1 MTRVSASD
9 WRTTSSKCSPKLRG
23 ELYGAHTQPHGHHTP
38 PENQR
43 PPLHTMRAAGL
54 FLYAQHSKTEPPHQA
69 RQAGPDMDH
78 TQRPRHTRG
87 AAPAAG
93 SGKPRQI
100 TTRAPSRRTNTAEKR
115 KFDKEAQLTA
125 LQKAK
130 DTATAL
136 ITDEAKRV
144 IAEAYGDFD
153 KWLASTIETLVR
165 EDKRTAPAATEEKQ
179 TQIATT
185 AATAAASV
193 AATVAQTAVAQA
205 TAEVKAAK
213 ATETATE

>member
-1 MTRVSASD
+1 MDQETLNTLMSMVILPLLLALSGFAVAWLRKKTQEITANINDATVRKYVDLASD
-9 WRTTSSKCSPKLRG
+9 AVTKAVQTTFQTYVDTLK
-23 ELYGAHTQPHGHHTP
+23 
-38 PENQR
+38 
-43 PPLHTMRAAGL
+43 
-54 FLYAQHSKTEPPHQA
+54 AQ
-69 RQAGPDMDH
+69 G
-78 TQRPRHTRG
+78 
-87 AAPAAG
+87 
-93 SGKPRQI
+93 
-100 TTRAPSRRTNTAEKR
+100 

-153 KWLASTIETLVR
+153 KWLASTIENLVR
-165 EDKRTAPAATEEKQ
+165 EDKRTAP
-179 TQIATT
+179 
-185 AATAAASV
+185 AAASV

>member
-1 MTRVSASD
+1 MAEKKDAGNHGKHYDATVRKYVDLASD
-9 WRTTSSKCSPKLRG
+9 AVTKAVQTTFQTYVDALK
-23 ELYGAHTQPHGHHTP
+23 
-38 PENQR
+38 
-43 PPLHTMRAAGL
+43 
-54 FLYAQHSKTEPPHQA
+54 AQ
-69 RQAGPDMDH
+69 G
-78 TQRPRHTRG
+78 
-87 AAPAAG
+87 
-93 SGKPRQI
+93 
-100 TTRAPSRRTNTAEKR
+100 

-165 EDKRTAPAATEEKQ
+165 EDKRTAPAAAEEKQ

>member
-1 MTRVSASD
+1 MAMKTLKSVGSRTPQNINIELDTLPENESDALCRTITVHKYVDLASD
-9 WRTTSSKCSPKLRG
+9 AVTKAVQTTFQTYVDTLK
-23 ELYGAHTQPHGHHTP
+23 
-38 PENQR
+38 
-43 PPLHTMRAAGL
+43 
-54 FLYAQHSKTEPPHQA
+54 AQ
-69 RQAGPDMDH
+69 G
-78 TQRPRHTRG
+78 
-87 AAPAAG
+87 
-93 SGKPRQI
+93 
-100 TTRAPSRRTNTAEKR
+100 

>member
-1 MTRVSASD
+1 METFQTYVDAL
-9 WRTTSSKCSPKLRG
+9 K
-23 ELYGAHTQPHGHHTP
+23 
-38 PENQR
+38 
-43 PPLHTMRAAGL
+43 
-54 FLYAQHSKTEPPHQA
+54 AQ
-69 RQAGPDMDH
+69 G
-78 TQRPRHTRG
+78 
-87 AAPAAG
+87 
-93 SGKPRQI
+93 
-100 TTRAPSRRTNTAEKR
+100 

-165 EDKRTAPAATEEKQ
+165 EDKRTAPAAAEEKQ

>member
-1 MTRVSASD
+1 MDQETLNTLMSMVILPLLLALSGFAVAWLRKKTQEITANINDATVRKYVDLASD
-9 WRTTSSKCSPKLRG
+9 AVTKAVQTTFQTYVDTLK
-23 ELYGAHTQPHGHHTP
+23 
-38 PENQR
+38 
-43 PPLHTMRAAGL
+43 
-54 FLYAQHSKTEPPHQA
+54 AQ
-69 RQAGPDMDH
+69 G
-78 TQRPRHTRG
+78 
-87 AAPAAG
+87 
-93 SGKPRQI
+93 
-100 TTRAPSRRTNTAEKR
+100 
-115 KFDKEAQLTA
+115 KFDKAQLTA

>member
-1 MTRVSASD
+1 MDQETLNTLMSMVILPLLLALSGFAVAWLRKKTQEITANINDATVRKYVDLASD
-9 WRTTSSKCSPKLRG
+9 AVTKAVQTTFQTYVDALK
-23 ELYGAHTQPHGHHTP
+23 
-38 PENQR
+38 
-43 PPLHTMRAAGL
+43 
-54 FLYAQHSKTEPPHQA
+54 AQ
-69 RQAGPDMDH
+69 G
-78 TQRPRHTRG
+78 
-87 AAPAAG
+87 
-93 SGKPRQI
+93 
-100 TTRAPSRRTNTAEKR
+100 
-115 KFDKEAQLTA
+115 KFDKEA

>member
-1 MTRVSASD
+1 MDQETLNTLMSMVILPLLLALSGFAVA
-9 WRTTSSKCSPKLRG
+9 WLRKK
-23 ELYGAHTQPHGHHTP
+23 TQ
-38 PENQR
+38 E
-43 PPLHTMRAAGL
+43 
-54 FLYAQHSKTEPPHQA
+54 
-69 RQAGPDMDH
+69 
-78 TQRPRHTRG
+78 
-87 AAPAAG
+87 
-93 SGKPRQI
+93 I
-100 TTRAPSRRTNTAEKR
+100 TANINDATVR
-115 KFDKEAQLTA
+115 KYVELTA

>member
-1 MTRVSASD
+1 MDQETLNTLMSMVILPLLLALSGFAVAWLRKKTQEITANINDATVRKYVDLASD
-9 WRTTSSKCSPKLRG
+9 AVTKAVQTTFQTYVDALKG
-23 ELYGAHTQPHGHHTP
+23 
-38 PENQR
+38 
-43 PPLHTMRAAGL
+43 
-54 FLYAQHSKTEPPHQA
+54 
-69 RQAGPDMDH
+69 
-78 TQRPRHTRG
+78 
-87 AAPAAG
+87 
-93 SGKPRQI
+93 
-100 TTRAPSRRTNTAEKR
+100 

>member
-1 MTRVSASD
+1 MDQETLNTLMSMVILPLLLALSGFAVAWLRKKTQEITANINDATVRKYVELASD
-9 WRTTSSKCSPKLRG
+9 AVTKAVQTTFQTYVDALK
-23 ELYGAHTQPHGHHTP
+23 
-38 PENQR
+38 
-43 PPLHTMRAAGL
+43 
-54 FLYAQHSKTEPPHQA
+54 AQ
-69 RQAGPDMDH
+69 G
-78 TQRPRHTRG
+78 
-87 AAPAAG
+87 
-93 SGKPRQI
+93 
-100 TTRAPSRRTNTAEKR
+100 

-144 IAEAYGDFD
+144 IAEDFD

-165 EDKRTAPAATEEKQ
+165 EDKRTAPAAAEEKQ

>member
-1 MTRVSASD
+1 MDQETLNTLMSMVILPLLLALSGFAVAWLRKKTQEIAANINDATVRKYVDLASD
-9 WRTTSSKCSPKLRG
+9 AVTKAVQTTFQTYVDALK
-23 ELYGAHTQPHGHHTP
+23 
-38 PENQR
+38 
-43 PPLHTMRAAGL
+43 
-54 FLYAQHSKTEPPHQA
+54 AQ
-69 RQAGPDMDH
+69 G
-78 TQRPRHTRG
+78 
-87 AAPAAG
+87 
-93 SGKPRQI
+93 
-100 TTRAPSRRTNTAEKR
+100 

-165 EDKRTAPAATEEKQ
+165 EDKRTAPAAAEEKQ

-205 TAEVKAAK
+205 TAEVKATK

>member
-1 MTRVSASD
+1 MDQETLNTLMSMVILPLLLALSGFAVAWLRKKTQEITANINDATVRKYVDLASD
-9 WRTTSSKCSPKLRG
+9 AVTKAVQTTFQTYVDALK
-23 ELYGAHTQPHGHHTP
+23 
-38 PENQR
+38 
-43 PPLHTMRAAGL
+43 
-54 FLYAQHSKTEPPHQA
+54 AQ
-69 RQAGPDMDH
+69 G
-78 TQRPRHTRG
+78 
-87 AAPAAG
+87 
-93 SGKPRQI
+93 
-100 TTRAPSRRTNTAEKR
+100 

-144 IAEAYGDFD
+144 IAEAYRDF
-153 KWLASTIETLVR
+153 APQPSTIETLVR

>member
-1 MTRVSASD
+1 MDQETLNTLMSMVILPLLLALSGFAVAWLRKKTQEITANINDATVRKYVDLASD
-9 WRTTSSKCSPKLRG
+9 AVTKAVQTTFQTYVDTLK
-23 ELYGAHTQPHGHHTP
+23 
-38 PENQR
+38 
-43 PPLHTMRAAGL
+43 
-54 FLYAQHSKTEPPHQA
+54 AQ
-69 RQAGPDMDH
+69 G
-78 TQRPRHTRG
+78 
-87 AAPAAG
+87 
-93 SGKPRQI
+93 
-100 TTRAPSRRTNTAEKR
+100 

-153 KWLASTIETLVR
+153 KW

>member
-1 MTRVSASD
+1 MDQETLNTLMSMVILPLLLALSGFAVAWLRKKTQEITANIKDSTVRKYVDLASD
-9 WRTTSSKCSPKLRG
+9 AVTKAVQTTFQTYVDTLK
-23 ELYGAHTQPHGHHTP
+23 
-38 PENQR
+38 
-43 PPLHTMRAAGL
+43 
-54 FLYAQHSKTEPPHQA
+54 AQ
-69 RQAGPDMDH
+69 G
-78 TQRPRHTRG
+78 
-87 AAPAAG
+87 
-93 SGKPRQI
+93 
-100 TTRAPSRRTNTAEKR
+100 

>member
-1 MTRVSASD
+1 MDQETLNTLMSMVILPLLLALSGFAVAWLRKKTQEITANINDATVRKYVELASD
-9 WRTTSSKCSPKLRG
+9 AVTKAVQTTFQTYVDALK
-23 ELYGAHTQPHGHHTP
+23 
-38 PENQR
+38 
-43 PPLHTMRAAGL
+43 
-54 FLYAQHSKTEPPHQA
+54 AQ
-69 RQAGPDMDH
+69 G
-78 TQRPRHTRG
+78 
-87 AAPAAG
+87 
-93 SGKPRQI
+93 
-100 TTRAPSRRTNTAEKR
+100 

-165 EDKRTAPAATEEKQ
+165 EDKRTAPAAAEEKQ

-185 AATAAASV
+185 GSYRCRFGSCHGSPDGSRSGYARGKGCQSHRNGHRISHRRSELTQRRSPGNFIEWAPFLRSGAF
-193 AATVAQTAVAQA
+193 
-205 TAEVKAAK
+205 
-213 ATETATE
+213 

>member
-1 MTRVSASD
+1 MDQETLNTLMSMVILPLLLALSGFAVAWLIKKTQEITANINDATVRKYVDLASD
-9 WRTTSSKCSPKLRG
+9 AVTKAVQTTFQTYVDALK
-23 ELYGAHTQPHGHHTP
+23 
-38 PENQR
+38 
-43 PPLHTMRAAGL
+43 
-54 FLYAQHSKTEPPHQA
+54 AQ
-69 RQAGPDMDH
+69 G
-78 TQRPRHTRG
+78 
-87 AAPAAG
+87 
-93 SGKPRQI
+93 
-100 TTRAPSRRTNTAEKR
+100 

-165 EDKRTAPAATEEKQ
+165 EDKRTAPAAAEEKQ